1 MKKIFDQYSDFLQS
15 FIIISALMLAMVSGD
30 GAHTLMKWG
39 SLSLLWGLAL
49 WVLRK
54 PSNAYAIIKDKA
66 FIGYLLFIV
75 WAIFS
80 SFFLSTVKSV
90 SIIML
95 MPFIGGGVS
104 YLIAYVS
111 NQKKGQFFDWLL
123 LIIGGALVLYTCYQ
137 KFALGVSRPSG
148 LMINWNTH
156 AALLAMIFLPWLLRY
171 ALKPSVSH
179 GQVVCVSLLSAFFAF
194 AMGLTLSRGAI
205 LIVAVCIFCLLL
217 FAGRQRLFFKHSLMF
232 IAALIVGYLL
242 NNLFIEDNI
251 VQRLSAV
258 TDVNSNSLVAL
269 GSGRHLLW
277 QPAWQMFV
285 DKPFS
290 GWGLGTFHLLYSQ
303 YKPALSAE
311 SGYFAHND
319 FLQILLELGPIGLL
333 LFVGFVTL
341 LGYRL
346 CRVIIIPASKLI
358 NYKIESFIF
367 LAVSL
372 ALLVHSFFTFHLY
385 QLAMQIIFG
394 YYLGRSA
401 RYYQLDQEVDSQE
414 VVEYS
419 SPVFNWL
426 YRGLVVVVALFTL
439 CFGWSFYSLEQA
451 KNSVDEAQ
459 KLNYYLWAS
468 LFFPALEHHDVL
480 SAFIISKHL
489 RSELDVAQRQKLVE
503 LALTHINMA
512 IDKVPL
518 NASNYATK
526 ANILRSTQ
534 ADVKVVSEEYKQAL
548 KYQPNF
554 LSVRY
559 EYAQY
564 LVVQQQTTQAIAL
577 LWGAWGKVTVGYYQ
591 AALDFLNY
599 QLEINNKYGNQ
610 QESVF
615 IEQEIQRLTPLK
627 ETVDGGVYVL
637 QKPSSGTE
645 GNKIIE
651 LP

>member
-1 MKKIFDQYSDFLQS
+1 MKKILDQYSNFLQS
-15 FIIISALMLAMVSGD
+15 FIIIAALMLAMVSGD
-30 GAHTLMKWG
+30 GKHLMLQWG
-39 SLSLLWGLAL
+39 ALSLLWAVAL
-49 WVLRK
+49 WALGK
-54 PSNAYAIIKDKA
+54 PNNVCETIKDKV
-66 FIGYLLFIV
+66 FICYFLFIV

-95 MPFIGGGVS
+95 IPFVGGLLS
-104 YLIAYVS
+104 YFIAYTG
-111 NQKKGQFFDWLL
+111 NEQKERYVDWLL
-123 LIIGGALVLYTCYQ
+123 LAIGIALVFYTCYQ
-137 KFALGVSRPSG
+137 KFSLGMPRPIG
-148 LMINWNTH
+148 LMKNWNTH
-156 AALLAMIFLPWLLRY
+156 AALLGMILLPWLIRY
-171 ALKPSVSH
+171 ALKPIVSVW
-179 GQVVCVSLLSAFFAF
+179 QLVLVSFLCGFFAF
-194 AMGLTLSRGAI
+194 AMGLTLSRGA
-205 LIVAVCIFCLLL
+205 LLVLVVSLVGWCL
-217 FAGRQRLFFKHSLMF
+217 FAVRQRLFFKHSLMF

-290 GWGLGTFHLLYSQ
+290 GWGLGIFHLLYSQ

-346 CRVIIIPASKLI
+346 CRVIIKPASKLI

-401 RYYQLDQEVDSQE
+401 RYYQLGQDVVFQES
-414 VVEYS
+414 VEYS
-419 SPVFNWL
+419 FLVFNWL
-426 YRGLVVVVALFTL
+426 YRGLVAIVALFTL
-439 CFGWSFYSLEQA
+439 CFGWSFYSLEQS
-451 KNSVDEAQ
+451 KNSLDESQ
-459 KLNYYLWAS
+459 KLNYYLRAS

-599 QLEINNKYGNQ
+599 QLEINNKYGDQ

-615 IEQEIQRLTPLK
+615 IELEIQRLTQLK
-627 ETVDGGVYVL
+627 EMANGGVYVL
-637 QKPSSGTE
+637 QKS
-645 GNKIIE
+645 K
-651 LP
+651 